1 MIWCVED
8 DASIRDIELYALR
21 AAGLEA
27 EGFPDGDSFWQALQS
42 RKPELVVL
50 DVMLPGIDG
59 TECTL
64 APPITLVHFDV
75 DARLSLRQQQA
86 FTGAGSYNEYVLIIL
101 VIG

>member
-42 RKPELVVL
+42 RKPELVGV
-50 DVMLPGIDG
+50 V
-59 TECTL
+59 
-64 APPITLVHFDV
+64 
-75 DARLSLRQQQA
+75 
-86 FTGAGSYNEYVLIIL
+86 
-101 VIG
+101 